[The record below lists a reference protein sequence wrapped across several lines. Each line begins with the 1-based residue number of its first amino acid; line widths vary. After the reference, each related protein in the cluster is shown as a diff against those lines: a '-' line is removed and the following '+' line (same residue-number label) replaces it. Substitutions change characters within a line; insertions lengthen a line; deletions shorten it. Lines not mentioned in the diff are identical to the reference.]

1 MNVIDHLNEINTAFE
16 GVQIVAYTDLSS
28 QMVLG
33 NVTKKKIGQEHLD
46 ALCKQAVAAF
56 DDPLLSL
63 ADTNPDSP
71 NDAIILGLDGIMV
84 CLCSASDPDD
94 ALICQCDDSV
104 DVEILLSV
112 CRNVLTEIGAA

>member
-1 MNVIDHLNEINTAFE
+1 MNVIDHLNEINTDFE